1 MCVSVCA
8 QESMWSLNVNVC
20 EFPVS
25 FQSVCECV
33 FVNLSVS
40 ECVCESVCVSVSVSL
55 CVNMN
60 LSLCVYECE
69 SVSL

>member
-1 MCVSVCA
+1 MRKAACVCVSVCA

-40 ECVCESVCVSVSVSL
+40 VCVSLAVSVCLSVCV
-55 CVNMN
+55 CV
-60 LSLCVYECE
+60 
-69 SVSL
+69 

>member
-1 MCVSVCA
+1 M
-8 QESMWSLNVNVC
+8 NVC